1 MLNDLYWNLDPV
13 LFSAG
18 PFTVRW
24 YGIAYVAGFVCA
36 ALLIWRLAKRWRIR
50 VDADALLT
58 IMFCVIIGVVAGG
71 RLGYVLFYGNGLEF
85 YLQNPLE
92 VLAFNHGG
100 MSFHGGL
107 VGALL
112 AGIAAAKMTGIPY
125 LTLADLGCVAAPI
138 GLFFGRLANFV
149 NGELWGGRG
158 LHAAPPLPALRG
170 AAGGR
175 AHLRRAVPALAQA
188 PAASARHVPGRVPYY
203 VRLLSV
209 RHRISAPARCAA
221 RIPVGRLAD
230 HGPAFVRPARARGNR
245 RARLCASDEEAATG
259 SS

>member
-92 VLAFNHGG
+92 VQPWRHELPRRARGSAPRRHSGREDDGHPVPHVGRPGLRGG
-100 MSFHGGL
+100 SHR
-107 VGALL
+107 ALL
-112 AGIAAAKMTGIPY
+112 RP
-125 LTLADLGCVAAPI
+125 P
-138 GLFFGRLANFV
+138 
-149 NGELWGGRG
+149 GELRERRAVGRPHRPAVGRRVRRGRG

-188 PAASARHVPGRVPYY
+188 P
-203 VRLLSV
+203 VR
-209 RHRISAPARCAA
+209 AA
-221 RIPVGRLAD
+221 RSWACSLLCTVVVGS
-230 HGPAFVRPARARGNR
+230 PSNS
-245 RARLCASDEEAATG
+245 CASPMC
-259 SS
+259 S